1 MNFVSGLTEVPTS
14 PLTKTTTS
22 AQHNSLWAQSWARW
36 RGAWQ
41 DSRFDAAT
49 EREFR
54 QWYAHYVRPRVRAAV
69 WLPLAAL
76 LLVLFAPGP
85 FHDLR
90 ALWFGES
97 HPFAFSVLRFGV
109 VLPTTLAIF
118 AIAYTDLYY
127 DYYVRA
133 AQVVAPLH
141 GICFIAMDVMMRSQ
155 GYALSTWLV
164 LVVLS
169 SYFMYGMLVQQGI
182 RSALLVVAAYIAMG
196 LVTGLDSVQWRMDL
210 AAISF
215 GAFFAGYVFY
225 SLHRAVRINYLDNRR
240 MHDHLRRDALTG
252 IHNRRMFDE
261 HIERLWQQ
269 AVRERMSLG
278 LLIVDIDHF
287 KDYNDSLGHQ
297 AGDECLAKIA
307 NVLALGAR
315 RPLDLAARYGGE
327 EFAIVLYGADRRSVE
342 ELSEQLQVQIAAK
355 ALPHPASP
363 VRSHVTVSIGGAC
376 VMPMSGRS
384 QFGFIQLADEALYA
398 AKERGRN
405 RTVIMDQEYD
415 SLRTGAFRSH
425 RINREAIA

>member
-1 MNFVSGLTEVPTS
+1 VLKPSSASTS
-14 PLTKTTTS
+14 NAS
-22 AQHNSLWAQSWARW
+22 QSNSLWAQSWARW
-36 RGAWQ
+36 RGASR
-41 DSRFDAAT
+41 DSQFDSAT

-90 ALWFGES
+90 TLWFGAS
-97 HPFAFSVLRFGV
+97 HPLAFSILRFGV
-109 VLPTTLAIF
+109 VLPSTLAIF

-127 DYYVRA
+127 QYYVRA
-133 AQVVAPLH
+133 AQIVAPLH
-141 GICFIAMDVMMRSQ
+141 GICFVAMDAMMRSQ

-169 SYFMYGMLVQQGI
+169 SYFMYGMLVHQGI
-182 RSALLVVAAYIAMG
+182 RSALLVLGAYVAMG
-196 LVTGLDSVQWRMDL
+196 LAADLDSVQWRMDL
-210 AAISF
+210 AAITF
-215 GAFFAGYVFY
+215 GATFAGYVFY
-225 SLHRAVRINYLDNRR
+225 SLHSAVRVNYLDHRR
-240 MHDHLRRDALTG
+240 MNDHMRRDALTG

-261 HIERLWQQ
+261 HMERLWQQ
-269 AVRERMSLG
+269 AIRERVSLG
-278 LLIVDIDHF
+278 LLIIDIDHF
-287 KDYNDSLGHQ
+287 KNYNDSLGHQ

-307 NVLALGAR
+307 NLLALGAR
-315 RPLDLAARYGGE
+315 RPLDIAARYGGE
-327 EFAIVLYGADRRSVE
+327 EFAIVLYGTDRRSIE

-355 ALPHPASP
+355 SLPHPASP

-376 VMPMSGRS
+376 VMPAAGRS

-405 RTVIMDQEYD
+405 RTVIMDQEYET
-415 SLRTGAFRSH
+415 LRTGAFRSH
-425 RINREAIA
+425 RISREALA